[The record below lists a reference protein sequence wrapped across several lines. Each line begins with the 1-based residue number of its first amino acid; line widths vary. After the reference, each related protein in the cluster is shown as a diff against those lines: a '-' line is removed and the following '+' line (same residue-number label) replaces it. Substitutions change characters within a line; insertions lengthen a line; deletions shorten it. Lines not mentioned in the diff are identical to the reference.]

1 MFNGLRLYEI
11 TKGGSK
17 WKREGGQ
24 ALSPGASTTLKD
36 RKMRKTSKKKNWEGT
51 SSEVGEKSRECCK
64 EEGVS
69 NAAER
74 SHEVK
79 IKN

>member
-1 MFNGLRLYEI
+1 ME
-11 TKGGSK
+11 
-17 WKREGGQ
+17 KRRWPSIEPWGINYIKRQ
-24 ALSPGASTTLKD
+24 EDEKNQQ
-36 RKMRKTSKKKNWEGT
+36 KKNWEGT